1 MDNKLSNKIKFLAC
15 VSLLLIPLFVILIVY
30 NGKLSGN
37 DFWWHIK
44 VGEWI
49 CTNKALPYEDIFS
62 WYGMEIIFHGVLRN
76 GYLMLYFT

>member
-44 VGEWI
+44 VGE
-49 CTNKALPYEDIFS
+49 
-62 WYGMEIIFHGVLRN
+62 
-76 GYLMLYFT
+76 

>member
-37 DFWWHIK
+37 DFGGISRLANGYVLIK
-44 VGEWI
+44 L
-49 CTNKALPYEDIFS
+49 CLMRIFFH
-62 WYGMEIIFHGVLRN
+62 GMEWKIIFHGVLRN